1 MIKVILFASDK
12 CAPCAT
18 LKPFLIE
25 ACAEKNVPLSII
37 HVSPESEEIVKHKL
51 RQVPTTIIF
60 DAEDDHELTRF
71 VGVCSKEALVDDLE
85 VWL

>member
-25 ACAEKNVPLSII
+25 ACSERDVPLSIV
-37 HVSPESEEIVKHKL
+37 HVTPESEEIINHKL

-60 DAEDDHELTRF
+60 DAEDNHELFRF
-71 VGVCSKEALVDDLE
+71 VGVRSKDQLVDELE
-85 VWL
+85 VWM